1 MVIYSVYI
9 LHCSDDSFYV
19 GMTNDMKRRKQEH
32 DDGVY
37 EGSYTADRRPVK
49 LVWVE
54 ETKYVNNA
62 IEREKQI
69 KGWSRAKK
77 IALIEGQKLDLSGLA
92 KKKKFL
98 RK

>member
-1 MVIYSVYI
+1 MVAYSVYI
-9 LHCSDDSFYV
+9 LHCADDSFYT
-19 GMTNDMKRRKQEH
+19 GMTNDMKRRLQEH
-32 DDGVY
+32 VDGIN
-37 EGSYTADRRPVK
+37 EGSYTASRRPVK
-49 LVWVE
+49 LVWTE

-77 IALIEGQKLDLSGLA
+77 IALIEGRNFDLPELA
-92 KKKKFL
+92 RKKNFT